1 MISSDRSKTLE
12 QLEGVVWPEPTY
24 DSYLTSTCHQLC
36 KKPLDQ
42 LGIEDLRIMIGQNIG
57 LEHLVP
63 IAVEVLQ
70 RDPLASGHFYPGDLL
85 KAVLSARDSFWNN
98 RDELRKIVAQIA
110 SKALEIL
117 NDEGDEETESLRETI
132 ANFERKSIDLKSR
145 GIDRDQAAD
154 LRARLRPMDDD
165 WSRPEMDTYD
175 EQ

>member
-1 MISSDRSKTLE
+1 MTSSDRSKTLE
-12 QLEGVVWPEPTY
+12 QLDGAVWPEPTY
-24 DSYLTSTCHQLC
+24 DSYLTSTCHQLR

-42 LGIEDLRIMIGQNIG
+42 FGIEDLRIMIGQNIG

-85 KAVLSARDSFWNN
+85 KAVLTARDSYWNDRN
-98 RDELRKIVAQIA
+98 ELRKIVIQIA

-117 NDEGDEETESLRETI
+117 KREGDEETASLREAI
-132 ANFERKSIDLKSR
+132 LRFERNSIDLKSR

-154 LRARLRPMDDD
+154 LRARLRPMSDD
-165 WSRPEMDTYD
+165 WNRPEMDTYD